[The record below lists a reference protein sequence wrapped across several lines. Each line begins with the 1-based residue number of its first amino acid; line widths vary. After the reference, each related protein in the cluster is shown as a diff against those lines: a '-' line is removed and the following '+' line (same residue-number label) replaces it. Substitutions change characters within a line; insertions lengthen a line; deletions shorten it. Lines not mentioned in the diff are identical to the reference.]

1 MKEAKKLN
9 YADNIKKSLNKK
21 KTIWDTAN
29 LETNKNGTT
38 EKINTLNIEEN
49 SISDSQETANAFNKY
64 FLNAAKSNNT
74 KQNELSFH
82 NLDNTTPLHYLMH
95 SFKNPF
101 PNINLKCIL
110 TKEVEKVIKSLKPKN
125 SSGYDGI
132 PTKVIK
138 ISSTF
143 ISSPSTHICN
153 KSLS

>member
-38 EKINTLNIEEN
+38 EKINTLNIEGN